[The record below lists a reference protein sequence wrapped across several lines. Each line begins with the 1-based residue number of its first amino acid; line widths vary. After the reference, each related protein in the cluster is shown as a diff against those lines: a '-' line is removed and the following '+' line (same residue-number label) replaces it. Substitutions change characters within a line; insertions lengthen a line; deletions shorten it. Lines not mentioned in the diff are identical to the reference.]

1 MIIVTRAIL
10 WSVLLGCA
18 ASTDAREAVAPRP
31 ANAKPTDITV
41 YRSPTCGC
49 CGKWLEQ
56 MKQQGFLVKDLQEAD
71 MDSIK
76 DRLHV
81 PVELRSCHTAVANGL
96 VFEGHVPAAD
106 IRKLLEG
113 KSNLAGIAVPGMPVG
128 SPGMEMGPRRDGFS
142 VIGFGK
148 EGKTTVLQSYEAQ

>member
-1 MIIVTRAIL
+1 MIIVTRAI
-10 WSVLLGCA
+10 VLSALFGFA
-18 ASTDAREAVAPRP
+18 ASAVAREAGAPRP
-31 ANAKPTDITV
+31 ANGKPADITV

-56 MKQQGFLVKDLQEAD
+56 MKQQGFLVKDLQQAD

-76 DRLHV
+76 DRLNV
-81 PVELRSCHTAVANGL
+81 PVELRSCHTAIANGL

-106 IRKLLEG
+106 VRKLLEG
-113 KSNLAGIAVPGMPVG
+113 RSDLAGIAVPGMPVG
-128 SPGMEMGPRRDGFS
+128 SPGMEMGPRRDSFS

-148 EGKTTVLQSYEAQ
+148 NGKTTVLQSYEAR